1 MTNIR
6 ILVQE
11 GMKKA
16 LKAAQKP
23 SLSKRDVKTIL
34 KAVASQARRIKKMDK
49 ELPFGPKTSDYKEK
63 TPKQRKEMQKSYDS
77 LRANIARLGAPFPE
91 GSPDALLR
99 GDRFGR
105 PNVDP
110 FERGTRIERGYPP
123 EASGREKLST
133 TERGAGFISVDGS
146 KLPTMPGAPRE
157 LNKALKGLPDKVS
170 RTVYDPLPLQLGS
183 VGGPLQPDKK
193 LTARMRGLEGLMKK
207 YSQTVAG
214 YPTRRMT
221 AELEAYK
228 KIDTLKDVQN
238 YMKRL
243 EQKKKLREKLPNA
256 LVPPM
261 IQSESVDNPKD
272 SADVVSN
279 FYSEREGDKPT
290 RKKVKKKVDKLSPK
304 ERALLRQMQLQS
316 ATALGKVRAKYGTDI
331 VPQPPSPKPFNFR
344 EAVEA
349 RYKRLKKAQDKKI
362 ASDPRVGLHGPSHPM
377 FHRSDLAK
385 RVRQLAKQLQM
396 RKTNEDVDIQGL
408 LRKHKAGKKIGVT
421 NLNRL
426 KARGLVARE
435 SGKHKGKKKDLGNR
449 GKS

>member
-23 SLSKRDVKTIL
+23 SLSKRDVRTIL
-34 KAVASQARRIKKMDK
+34 KAVASQARRIKKTHD
-49 ELPFGPKTSDYKEK
+49 ELPHGPNRTVSYLKK
-63 TPKQRKEMQKSYDS
+63 TPEERKEMQKSYDS

-91 GSPDALLR
+91 GADTIF
-99 GDRFGR
+99 GDKFGR
-105 PNVDP
+105 PDVDP
-110 FERGTRIERGYPP
+110 QERGQRIQRGYPP
-123 EASGREKLST
+123 EPSSREKLSMT
-133 TERGAGFISVDGS
+133 KRGPGFYSFDGS
-146 KLPTMPGAPRE
+146 QLPTMPDAPSK
-157 LNKALKGLPDKVS
+157 LNKALKDLPQKVGM
-170 RTVYDPLPLQLGS
+170 TVYRPMR
-183 VGGPLQPDKK
+183 GPLQPDKK
-193 LTARMRGLEGLMKK
+193 VAVRMRGLEDMMKRF
-207 YSQTVAG
+207 SHTSAG
-214 YPTRRMT
+214 YPTRTMVRDMEMFRNQEKRGER
-221 AELEAYK
+221 AILK
-228 KIDTLKDVQN
+228 RIDQQRKLKE
-238 YMKRL
+238 R
-243 EQKKKLREKLPNA
+243 LPNVVTTHP
-256 LVPPM
+256 LGQNFM
-261 IQSESVDNPKD
+261 REGVDNPKD
-272 SADVVSN
+272 GADVQLN
-279 FYSEREGDKPT
+279 HRLEREGSKPI
-290 RKKVKKKVDKLSPK
+290 RKKVKKKVGKLSPK
-304 ERALLRQMQLQS
+304 ERLLLRKMQMQS
-316 ATALGKVRAKYGTDI
+316 ATALGRAKAKYGSDM

-344 EAVEA
+344 AEAVEA

>member
-16 LKAAQKP
+16 LKAAQQP
-23 SLSKRDVKTIL
+23 SLSKRDVRTIL
-34 KAVASQARRIKKMDK
+34 KAVASQARRIKEMDD
-49 ELPFGPKTSDYKEK
+49 ELPFGAETSDYKKK

-91 GSPDALLR
+91 GSPAALLR
-99 GDRFGR
+99 GDKFGR

-157 LNKALKGLPDKVS
+157 LNKALKNLPDKVG
-170 RTVYDPLPLQLGS
+170 RTVYDPMPFGP

-207 YSQTVAG
+207 YSQTSAG
-214 YPTRRMT
+214 YPTRKMA
-221 AELEAYK
+221 AELEAHK
-228 KIDTLKDVQN
+228 KIASLKDVQN

-243 EQKKKLREKLPNA
+243 KQKKKLREKLPNA

-261 IQSESVDNPKD
+261 IQSESVDNPQD
-272 SADVVSN
+272 GADVVSN
-279 FYSEREGDKPT
+279 FYSEREGDST
-290 RKKVKKKVDKLSPK
+290 RKKVKKKVGKLSPK
-304 ERALLRQMQLQS
+304 EQLLLRQMQMQS
-316 ATALGKVRAKYGTDI
+316 ATALGRTRAKYGTDI
-331 VPQPPSPKPFNFR
+331 VPQPKAPKPINFQA

-349 RYKRLKKAQDKKI
+349 RYKRLKKARDKKI
-362 ASDPRVGLHGPSHPM
+362 AKDPRVGLHGPSHPM

-385 RVRQLAKQLQM
+385 RVRQLALQI
-396 RKTNEDVDIQGL
+396 KT
-408 LRKHKAGKKIGVT
+408 K
-421 NLNRL
+421 
-426 KARGLVARE
+426 
-435 SGKHKGKKKDLGNR
+435 SR
-449 GKS
+449 GKLNG

>member
-23 SLSKRDVKTIL
+23 SLSKRDVSTIL

-63 TPKQRKEMQKSYDS
+63 TPEQRKEMQKSYDS

-228 KIDTLKDVQN
+228 KIDTLKDVQ
-238 YMKRL
+238 K
-243 EQKKKLREKLPNA
+243 
-256 LVPPM
+256 
-261 IQSESVDNPKD
+261 
-272 SADVVSN
+272 
-279 FYSEREGDKPT
+279 
-290 RKKVKKKVDKLSPK
+290 
-304 ERALLRQMQLQS
+304 
-316 ATALGKVRAKYGTDI
+316 
-331 VPQPPSPKPFNFR
+331 
-344 EAVEA
+344 
-349 RYKRLKKAQDKKI
+349 
-362 ASDPRVGLHGPSHPM
+362 
-377 FHRSDLAK
+377 
-385 RVRQLAKQLQM
+385 
-396 RKTNEDVDIQGL
+396 
-408 LRKHKAGKKIGVT
+408 
-421 NLNRL
+421 
-426 KARGLVARE
+426 
-435 SGKHKGKKKDLGNR
+435 
-449 GKS
+449 

>member
-23 SLSKRDVKTIL
+23 SLSKRDVRTIL

-63 TPKQRKEMQKSYDS
+63 TPEQRKEMQKSYDS

-91 GSPDALLR
+91 GSPTALFR
-99 GDRFGR
+99 GDKFGR

-133 TERGAGFISVDGS
+133 TERGVGFISVDGS

-170 RTVYDPLPLQLGS
+170 RTVYDPLPSQLGS

-214 YPTRRMT
+214 YPTRRM
-221 AELEAYK
+221 ASELEAYK
-228 KIDTLKDVQN
+228 KTASLKDVQN

-243 EQKKKLREKLPNA
+243 EQKKKLRKKLPNA

-261 IQSESVDNPKD
+261 INLESVENPQD
-272 SADVVSN
+272 GADVQLN
-279 FYSEREGDKPT
+279 HQLERANRLLDSMRRQNRQARQEMMKKYGVPYKPT
-290 RKKVKKKVDKLSPK
+290 DPKK
-304 ERALLRQMQLQS
+304 
-316 ATALGKVRAKYGTDI
+316 I
-331 VPQPPSPKPFNFR
+331 PKPINFR
-344 EAVEA
+344 AEAVEA
-349 RYKRLKKAQDKKI
+349 RYKRLKKARDKKI
-362 ASDPRVGLHGPSHPM
+362 AKDPRVGLHGPSHPM
-377 FHRSDLAK
+377 FHRTDLAK
-385 RVRQLAKQLQM
+385 RVRQLALKI
-396 RKTNEDVDIQGL
+396 KT
-408 LRKHKAGKKIGVT
+408 K
-421 NLNRL
+421 
-426 KARGLVARE
+426 
-435 SGKHKGKKKDLGNR
+435 SR
-449 GKS
+449 GKLNG

>member
-63 TPKQRKEMQKSYDS
+63 TPEQRKEMQKSYDS

-91 GSPDALLR
+91 GSPTALLR
-99 GDRFGR
+99 GDKFGR

-133 TERGAGFISVDGS
+133 TERGVGFISVDGS

-170 RTVYDPLPLQLGS
+170 RTVYDPLPSQLGS

-214 YPTRRMT
+214 YPTRRM
-221 AELEAYK
+221 ASELEAYK
-228 KIDTLKDVQN
+228 KTASLKDVQK

-243 EQKKKLREKLPNA
+243 DQKRKLREKLPNA

-261 IQSESVDNPKD
+261 IQLPESVDNPQD
-272 SADVVSN
+272 GADVVSN
-279 FYSEREGDKPT
+279 FYSEREGDKST
-290 RKKVKKKVDKLSPK
+290 RKKVKKKVKKKVGKLSPQ
-304 ERALLRQMQLQS
+304 ERLLLRQMQMQS
-316 ATALGKVRAKYGTDI
+316 ATALGRARAKYGSDI
-331 VPQPPSPKPFNFR
+331 VPQPPAPKPINFR
-344 EAVEA
+344 AEAVEA
-349 RYKRLKKAQDKKI
+349 RYKRLKKARDKKI
-362 ASDPRVGLHGPSHPM
+362 AKDPRVGLHGPSHPM
-377 FHRSDLAK
+377 FHRTALAK
-385 RVRQLAKQLQM
+385 RVRQLALKI
-396 RKTNEDVDIQGL
+396 KT
-408 LRKHKAGKKIGVT
+408 K
-421 NLNRL
+421 
-426 KARGLVARE
+426 
-435 SGKHKGKKKDLGNR
+435 SR
-449 GKS
+449 GKLNG

>member
-16 LKAAQKP
+16 LKVAQQP
-23 SLSKRDVKTIL
+23 SLSKQDVRTIL
-34 KAVASQARRIKKMDK
+34 KAVASQARRIKEMDD
-49 ELPFGPKTSDYKEK
+49 ELPFGAETADYKEK

-91 GSPDALLR
+91 GSPAALLR
-99 GDRFGR
+99 GDKFGR

-157 LNKALKGLPDKVS
+157 LNKALKNLPDKVG
-170 RTVYDPLPLQLGS
+170 RTVYDPMPFGP

-207 YSQTVAG
+207 YSQTSAG
-214 YPTRRMT
+214 YPTRKMA
-221 AELEAYK
+221 AELEAHK

-243 EQKKKLREKLPNA
+243 KQKKKLREKLPNA

-272 SADVVSN
+272 GADVVSN
-279 FYSEREGDKPT
+279 FHSEREGDKPV
-290 RKKVKKKVDKLSPK
+290 RKKVKKKVGTLSPQ
-304 ERALLRQMQLQS
+304 ERLLLRQMQMQS
-316 ATALGKVRAKYGTDI
+316 ATALGRARAKYGSDI

-344 EAVEA
+344 AE
-349 RYKRLKKAQDKKI
+349 
-362 ASDPRVGLHGPSHPM
+362 G
-377 FHRSDLAK
+377 
-385 RVRQLAKQLQM
+385 
-396 RKTNEDVDIQGL
+396 VDIQGL
-408 LRKHKAGKKIGVT
+408 LKKHRAGKKIGST
-421 NLNRL
+421 NLARL
-426 KARGLVARE
+426 KARGLVKRAD
-435 SGKHKGKKKDLGNR
+435 GTKVDKGNR

>member
-1 MTNIR
+1 MTNIS

-34 KAVASQARRIKKMDK
+34 KAVASQARRIKKMDD
-49 ELPFGPKTSDYKEK
+49 ELPFGAETADYKEK

-91 GSPDALLR
+91 GSPTALLR
-99 GDRFGR
+99 GDKFGR

-157 LNKALKGLPDKVS
+157 LNKALKNLPDKVG
-170 RTVYDPLPLQLGS
+170 RTVYDPIPFGP

-207 YSQTVAG
+207 YSQTSAG
-214 YPTRRMT
+214 YPTRKMA
-221 AELEAYK
+221 AELETHK
-228 KIDTLKDVQN
+228 KIASLKDVQN

-243 EQKKKLREKLPNA
+243 DQKRKLRKKLPNA
-256 LVPPM
+256 LVSPM
-261 IQSESVDNPKD
+261 VQRESVDNPKD
-272 SADVVSN
+272 GADVQLN
-279 FYSEREGDKPT
+279 HNLERANRLLDSMKRQNRQARQEMMRKYGVPFKPT
-290 RKKVKKKVDKLSPK
+290 DPKK
-304 ERALLRQMQLQS
+304 
-316 ATALGKVRAKYGTDI
+316 I
-331 VPQPPSPKPFNFR
+331 PKPINFR
-344 EAVEA
+344 AEPDVQAEAVEA
-349 RYKRLKKAQDKKI
+349 RYKRLKKARDKKI
-362 ASDPRVGLHGPSHPM
+362 AKDPRVGLHGPSHPM
-377 FHRSDLAK
+377 FHRTDLAK
-385 RVRQLAKQLQM
+385 RVRQLALQI
-396 RKTNEDVDIQGL
+396 KT
-408 LRKHKAGKKIGVT
+408 K
-421 NLNRL
+421 
-426 KARGLVARE
+426 
-435 SGKHKGKKKDLGNR
+435 SR
-449 GKS
+449 GKLNG